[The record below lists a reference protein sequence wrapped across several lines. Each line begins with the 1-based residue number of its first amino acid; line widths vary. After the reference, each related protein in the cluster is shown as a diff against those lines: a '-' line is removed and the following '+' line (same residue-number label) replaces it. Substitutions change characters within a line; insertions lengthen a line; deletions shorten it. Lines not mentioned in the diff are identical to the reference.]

1 MTGDVNPAILFSN
14 RLLDLT
20 LLPIEQCN
28 FRCTYCY
35 ETFTDGKMKPELVE
49 SIRTLIDR
57 RAPDLDYLRLGWFGG
72 EPLLAHDIV
81 IDLSS
86 HARDLAERYADLE
99 FVSGMSTNG
108 YLLDAAMMEKLLQA
122 GVGSFQVSID
132 GFGEHHDRTRVSR
145 AGGGTFE
152 RIWANMLE
160 LRASDLD
167 FAINLRVHY
176 SRDNIDHVF
185 EFTDQLKA
193 EFGGDP
199 RFRIFFKTI
208 EQLGGANDKSLNVY
222 GWKEAAEVKA
232 QLMERLEGR
241 MDDVLPATAC
251 YVCYAGKPN
260 AFVIRRDGRIVK
272 CTVGLDE
279 PENLVG
285 RMGHDGTMSLTAET
299 LKPWLKG
306 AVDLDPAFLRCPR
319 SKMQMAAFS

>member
-1 MTGDVNPAILFSN
+1 MSGDIDPAILFSN

-35 ETFTDGKMKPELVE
+35 ETFTDGKMKPELVD
-49 SIRTLIDR
+49 SLRTLISR
-57 RAPDLDYLRLGWFGG
+57 RAPELDYLRLGWFGG

-86 HARDLAERYADLE
+86 HARDLAARYPGLD
-99 FVSGMSTNG
+99 FFSGMSTNG
-108 YLLDAAMMEKLLQA
+108 YLLDAAMMEQMTAA
-122 GVGSFQVSID
+122 GVTSFQVSID
-132 GFGEHHDRTRVSR
+132 GYGVHHDRTRVGR
-145 AGGGTFE
+145 AGGGTFA
-152 RIWANMLE
+152 RIWSNLLE
-160 LRASDLD
+160 LRASQLD

-185 EFTDQLKA
+185 DFTDQLKA
-193 EFGGDP
+193 EFGGDR

-208 EQLGGANDKSLNVY
+208 EQLGGPNDGTLKVY
-222 GWKEAAEVKA
+222 GHREAAEVKA
-232 QLMERLEGR
+232 RLMERLEGR
-241 MDDVLPATAC
+241 MADVLPASAC

-279 PENLVG
+279 PQNLVG
-285 RMGHDGTMSLTAET
+285 RMGPNGAMELVGDT
-299 LKPWLKG
+299 LRPWLKG
-306 AVDLDPAFLRCPR
+306 AVELDPAFLRCPR
-319 SKMQMAAFS
+319 SKMQMAAFA

>member
-35 ETFTDGKMKPELVE
+35 ETFADGKMKPELVD

-57 RAPDLDYLRLGWFGG
+57 RAPELDYLRLGWFGG
-72 EPLLAHDIV
+72 EPLLAHDVV
-81 IDLSS
+81 IALSS
-86 HARDLAERYADLE
+86 HACDLAARYPDLE

-108 YLLDAAMMEKLLQA
+108 YLLDAAMMEKLLAA

-160 LRASDLD
+160 LRASDLA
-167 FAINLRVHY
+167 FSINLRVHY

-185 EFTDQLKA
+185 DFTDRLKV

-208 EQLGGANDKSLNVY
+208 EKLGGSNDSDLNVY

-232 QLMERLEGR
+232 RLMERLEGR
-241 MDDVLPATAC
+241 MDDVLPSNAC

-285 RMGHDGTMSLTAET
+285 RMGLDGTMSLTAET

>member
-1 MTGDVNPAILFSN
+1 MTGEIDPAILFSN

-35 ETFTDGKMKPELVE
+35 ETFTDGKMKPALVE
-49 SIRTLIDR
+49 SIKTLITR
-57 RAPDLDYLRLGWFGG
+57 RAPELDYLRLGWFGG

-81 IDLSS
+81 IDLSR
-86 HARDLAERYADLE
+86 HARDLAAEHPGLE

-108 YLLDAAMMEKLLQA
+108 YLLDAAMMERLTEA

-132 GFGEHHDRTRVSR
+132 GFGDHHDRTRVSR

-160 LRASDLD
+160 LRAGDLD

-185 EFTDQLKA
+185 EFTDRLKD

-208 EQLGGANDKSLNVY
+208 EQLGGPNDAELNVY
-222 GWKEAAEVKA
+222 GHREAAEVKA
-232 QLMERLEGR
+232 RLMERLEGT
-241 MDDVLPATAC
+241 MPDVLPASAC
-251 YVCYAGKPN
+251 YICYAGKPN

-272 CTVGLDE
+272 CTVGLDD
-279 PENLVG
+279 PHNLVG
-285 RMGHDGTMSLTAET
+285 RMGPDGRMTLVGDT

-306 AVDLDPAFLRCPR
+306 AVELDPAFLRCPR
-319 SKMQMAAFS
+319 SKMQMAAFA